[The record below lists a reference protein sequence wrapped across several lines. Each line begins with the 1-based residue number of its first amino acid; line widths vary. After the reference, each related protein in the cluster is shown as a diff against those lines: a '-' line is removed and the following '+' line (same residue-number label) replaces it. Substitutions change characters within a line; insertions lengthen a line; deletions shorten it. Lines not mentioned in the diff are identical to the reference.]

1 MKTGSILVIDDKLII
16 DYNQNGKNKKI
27 LLSIDDIVKKFNT
40 GNIDIFDKNEM
51 PCIHEQCTLC
61 NGTGRKDDGTIC
73 VHHISCN
80 CKKCSISF

>member
-1 MKTGSILVIDDKLII
+1 MKTGSILVIGDKLII

-27 LLSIDDIVKKFNT
+27 LLPIDDIVKKFTT

-61 NGTGRKDDGTIC
+61 NGTDRKKDGTIC
-73 VHHISCN
+73 VHCISCN